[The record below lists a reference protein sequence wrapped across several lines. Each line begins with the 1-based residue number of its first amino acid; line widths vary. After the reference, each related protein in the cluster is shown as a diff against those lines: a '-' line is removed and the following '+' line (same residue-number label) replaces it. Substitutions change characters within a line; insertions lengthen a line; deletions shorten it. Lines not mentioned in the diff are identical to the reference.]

1 MLLPVGLR
9 EWEPCVPT
17 LEVWT
22 PWEEEQY
29 MAGMGLPKAEGALV
43 ITVPFWF
50 PAQAGDVCLSVE
62 PGCHKVQ
69 GPHGLGA
76 AEPALLWLP
85 CWSSLPHLPPLLPAV
100 AFPLLLPPY
109 CNPPYTSWSPWL
121 GQQIRLWV

>member
-1 MLLPVGLR
+1 MLLLVGLR

-29 MAGMGLPKAEGALV
+29 MAGMGLPRAGGGPGYHSAL
-43 ITVPFWF
+43 WF
-50 PAQAGDVCLSVE
+50 PAQADNVCLSLK

-69 GPHGLGA
+69 GPHGLGV

-85 CWSSLPHLPPLLPAV
+85 C
-100 AFPLLLPPY
+100 
-109 CNPPYTSWSPWL
+109 
-121 GQQIRLWV
+121 